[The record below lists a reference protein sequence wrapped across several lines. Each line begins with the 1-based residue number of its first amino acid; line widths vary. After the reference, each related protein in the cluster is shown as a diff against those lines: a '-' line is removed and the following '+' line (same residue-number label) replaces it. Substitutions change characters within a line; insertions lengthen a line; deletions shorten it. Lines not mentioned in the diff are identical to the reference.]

1 MFKASRTSTWVIAT
15 IAVTIVLFILWSL
28 WAELD
33 QVTRAPGRVVP
44 IGRVQIIQSADG
56 GVISEIR
63 VREGDKVTRGQLLV
77 TLDKVKLQAAVTEA
91 RAKVASLQSSMV
103 RIQAE
108 LYDRPLTFPATLDGY
123 PDFVRNQ
130 RDLYF
135 KRRAAQQSDIDS
147 LRSMKGLMRQE
158 LDLNMPLLKS
168 GDVAK
173 SEIIRMQRGIADVDG
188 QISGKQAKYI
198 ADLQTEYTKTDE
210 DLVSAQQILAQREDS
225 LKATDLVAPTNGIV
239 KNVRLTT
246 VGAVLRPGDEVLQIV
261 PSGERL
267 IIEAQVSPKDIAF
280 VKVGQQASVKFD
292 AYDSSV
298 YGAGHGRV
306 TFISP
311 DTLSE
316 QRPDGTSV
324 TYFRVNLEADASKL
338 RPRHPGEK
346 IEIQPGMTAT
356 AEIITGKN
364 TVFRYLTKPITK
376 TTSESMRER

>member
-1 MFKASRTSTWVIAT
+1 MFKASRTSTWIIAT

-130 RDLYF
+130 RELYF

-376 TTSESMRER
+376 TTSESLRER

>member
-44 IGRVQIIQSADG
+44 IGRVQIVQSADG

-91 RAKVASLQSSMV
+91 RAKVASLQSAMV

-108 LYDRPLTFPATLDGY
+108 LYDRPLTFPAGLDGY

-130 RDLYF
+130 RELYF
-135 KRRAAQQSDIDS
+135 KRRAAQQSDLDA
-147 LRSMKGLMRQE
+147 LHSMKGLMRQE

-168 GDVAK
+168 GDVAR

-225 LKATDLVAPTNGIV
+225 LKATDLIAPTNGIV

-267 IIEAQVSPKDIAF
+267 IIEAQVAPKDIAF

-298 YGAGHGRV
+298 YGVGHGRV

-324 TYFRVNLEADASKL
+324 TYFRVNLEADASRL

-356 AEIITGKN
+356 AEILTGKN

-376 TTSESMRER
+376 TTSESMSER

>member
-44 IGRVQIIQSADG
+44 IGRVQIVQSADG

-91 RAKVASLQSSMV
+91 RAKVASLQSAMV

-130 RDLYF
+130 RELYF
-135 KRRAAQQSDIDS
+135 KRRAAQQSDLDS

-280 VKVGQQASVKFD
+280 VKVGQTASVKFD
-292 AYDSSV
+292 AYDSSI

-306 TFISP
+306 TFVSP

-356 AEIITGKN
+356 AEILTGKN

-376 TTSESMRER
+376 TTSESMSER